1 MVSPFAVSALSE
13 AFTKDPTP
21 ELSEPLPDIN
31 VLSHALYEP
40 FSGVECNEPA
50 PVLQHVGLPLLMLR
64 MVTLRNKTVSS
75 KVHKRKQSCVAVL
88 RTRKTFDNPDLVEK
102 GMAGDRFLV
111 ESFEALSYFGWDRE
125 CYLPRKELKNAIS
138 KMDYEDIPPR
148 VVAEIARAASILGG
162 NELES
167 PRSEDRTYPDVPDF
181 EDWLTK
187 ACVHHLHKMSMN
199 EMADCAFFF
208 AANQFTRVKHRKF
221 QKLVKPIENHV
232 LIAVA
237 GVFDKYARY
246 FSADG
251 IVRTLLSLSLTGM
264 LNQRTWNVAMDEI
277 LNNRPIWMFETSHI
291 YDLLW
296 LLGDSPYGY
305 PKALR
310 DNLMFELRLPSRRV
324 SIGLLLRALL
334 TCETI
339 GYLPS
344 KLMAHVYSELAI
356 ICRSND
362 INLVID
368 SLVIFFRICAGPLQA
383 GIDPQDLAFL
393 VRRIRYVLDWEMTSL
408 EDRHALNV
416 GIERP
421 TSIQTDFQRPPK
433 KTSLLWTELNKWLMD
448 DYIDPLGRQLVNRR
462 SKQEFKK
469 FEIAELIDHPSL
481 RSGWK
486 SPKRNSVVNPK
497 SLCNLLIVCSLRGF
511 YDVPLF
517 MKSLDFLSDRLAE
530 VPLPKLR
537 DMVSACSFCPEIP
550 RETLVRFSDYIDTRT
565 AYNEALDAG
574 QILPVE
580 EPALAVGAPDL
591 GSEFTP
597 EFGTQVEDEEELEA
611 EDATSELPEGAGQ
624 NKQVLADD
632 PEIDLEAELLD
643 ETELVEEE
651 EEEESDEGPGTE
663 GKGF

>member
-1 MVSPFAVSALSE
+1 
-13 AFTKDPTP
+13 
-21 ELSEPLPDIN
+21 
-31 VLSHALYEP
+31 
-40 FSGVECNEPA
+40 
-50 PVLQHVGLPLLMLR
+50 
-64 MVTLRNKTVSS
+64 
-75 KVHKRKQSCVAVL
+75 
-88 RTRKTFDNPDLVEK
+88 
-102 GMAGDRFLV
+102 
-111 ESFEALSYFGWDRE
+111 
-125 CYLPRKELKNAIS
+125 
-138 KMDYEDIPPR
+138 
-148 VVAEIARAASILGG
+148 
-162 NELES
+162 
-167 PRSEDRTYPDVPDF
+167 
-181 EDWLTK
+181 
-187 ACVHHLHKMSMN
+187 
-199 EMADCAFFF
+199 
-208 AANQFTRVKHRKF
+208 
-221 QKLVKPIENHV
+221 
-232 LIAVA
+232 
-237 GVFDKYARY
+237 
-246 FSADG
+246 
-251 IVRTLLSLSLTGM
+251 
-264 LNQRTWNVAMDEI
+264 
-277 LNNRPIWMFETSHI
+277 
-291 YDLLW
+291 
-296 LLGDSPYGY
+296 
-305 PKALR
+305 
-310 DNLMFELRLPSRRV
+310 
-324 SIGLLLRALL
+324 
-334 TCETI
+334 
-339 GYLPS
+339 
-344 KLMAHVYSELAI
+344 
-356 ICRSND
+356 
-362 INLVID
+362 
-368 SLVIFFRICAGPLQA
+368 
-383 GIDPQDLAFL
+383 
-393 VRRIRYVLDWEMTSL
+393 
-408 EDRHALNV
+408 
-416 GIERP
+416 
-421 TSIQTDFQRPPK
+421 
-433 KTSLLWTELNKWLMD
+433 MD